1 MNDLQVFN
9 YEGNKVRTLEIEG
22 EPWFVGKDIATLLGY
37 ENASKAIRDH
47 VRDCHKMMGVQ
58 NVTPSVTDNVGRSQY
73 PTWIDEAGLYSL
85 ILSSKLPSAED
96 FQEWVTSE
104 VLPSLRKTGAYSMSR
119 ATTPSM
125 SDKMV
130 VVETA
135 ARMLNM
141 NDSSKI
147 LMLQNFCKQEGIE
160 NTFLP
165 KYEDNGGHL
174 QVSATDLLKKY
185 GLNMSAQA
193 FNKLLLANGYLVERE
208 RTGSKGETKK
218 FKMLTEKGLKYGENQ
233 ISPHNPREV
242 QPLYYEDTFKELFD
256 LVVSA

>member
-1 MNDLQVFN
+1 MNNMQVFN

-22 EPWFVGKDIATLLGY
+22 EPWFVGKDVAEILGY
-37 ENASKAIRDH
+37 SNPQKAIRDH
-47 VRDCHKMMGVQ
+47 VDEEDKGVNELFTPGGKQ
-58 NVTPSVTDNVGRSQY
+58 EVTVINES
-73 PTWIDEAGLYSL
+73 GLFSL
-85 ILSSKLPSAED
+85 VLSSKLPSAKR
-96 FQEWVTSE
+96 FKRWVTSE

-147 LMLQNFCKQEGIE
+147 LMLQNFCKQECIE